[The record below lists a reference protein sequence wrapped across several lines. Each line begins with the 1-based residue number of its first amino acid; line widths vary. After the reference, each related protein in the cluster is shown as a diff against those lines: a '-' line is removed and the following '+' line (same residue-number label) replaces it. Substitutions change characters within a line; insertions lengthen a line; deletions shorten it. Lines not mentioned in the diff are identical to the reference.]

1 MENIRKA
8 IERASGPKPDD
19 QRLAP
24 QYRQPWTAPGEFNAD
39 QGKLLDLVHL
49 ERQGIIA
56 HDDADARSK
65 HFHILRTQIL
75 QTMDSCGWQTLAVTS
90 PTPGCRATETAINL
104 AISIARQPDRSVL
117 LVDFD
122 LSESGVASCLGLE
135 CNGGVASV
143 LLRSTPLSGALTP
156 VAVDNYRLMV
166 LPNDAPISNS
176 SEWLASRAMA
186 SLLQELKA
194 TFRSS
199 ILIVNVAPI
208 LPSDDAISILPQMD
222 CALFVTAAG
231 VTRRSEVKA
240 CEGYLKTTEILR
252 VLVHGAP
259 SFG

>member
-8 IERASGPKPDD
+8 IERASGPRSDD

-24 QYRQPWTAPGEFNAD
+24 EYRQPWTWSDASDAD
-39 QGKLLDLVHL
+39 PGKLVDLAHL
-49 ERQGIIA
+49 ERHKIIA

-75 QTMDSCGWQTLAVTS
+75 QTMDARGWQTLAVAS
-90 PTPGCRATETAINL
+90 PTPGCWAPETAINL
-104 AISIARQPDRSVL
+104 AISIARQPDRSVVL
-117 LVDFD
+117 IDFD
-122 LSESGVASCLGLE
+122 LSETAIAKCLGLE
-135 CNGGVASV
+135 CDAGVASV
-143 LLRSTPLSGALTP
+143 LRRSGPLPDALTP
-156 VAVDNYRLMV
+156 LVVSNYRLML

-176 SEWLASRAMA
+176 AEWLASRAMT

-199 ILIVNVAPI
+199 ILVFNLAPI

-240 CEGYLKTTEILR
+240 CEEYLKATEILR
-252 VLVHGAP
+252 ILVHG
-259 SFG
+259 S